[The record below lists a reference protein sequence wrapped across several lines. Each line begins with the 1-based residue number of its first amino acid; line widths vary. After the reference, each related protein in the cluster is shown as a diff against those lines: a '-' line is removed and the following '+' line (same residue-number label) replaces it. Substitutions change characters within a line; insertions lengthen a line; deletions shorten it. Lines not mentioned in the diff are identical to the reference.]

1 LTDQEVLMV
10 VTADKTWFLCANQ
23 ARDASDW
30 AADIC
35 AAIDRVADSEIG
47 SSSISSIGSSTQSPR
62 SQQSDGSGKKQKQ
75 NRQRQRLSSSATTAT
90 LRELQSRDAKAR
102 VDEFLEVFVR
112 CSASEAR
119 TQALKGA
126 LSWSC
131 VRNLAWKVWLDY
143 IPGDL
148 QIRQWVSVVTDKRRH
163 YAVERKRLPALGENI
178 AGRVDDEVRT
188 CELGLRESV
197 DYCSRLQL
205 RTGVC

>member
-1 LTDQEVLMV
+1 MV
-10 VTADKTWFLCANQ
+10 VTTDKTWFLCANHS
-23 ARDASDW
+23 RDASDW
-30 AADIC
+30 ASDIC

-47 SSSISSIGSSTQSPR
+47 SSSMSSVGSSTQSPR
-62 SQQSDGSGKKQKQ
+62 STQFEGSGKKQQ
-75 NRQRQRLSSSATTAT
+75 RQRQRLSSSATAAT

-112 CSASEAR
+112 CSASDAR
-119 TQALKGA
+119 DQTLKGA

-148 QIRQWVSVVTDKRRH
+148 QIRQWVAVVTDKRRH
-163 YAVERKRLPALGENI
+163 YAVERKRLPALCENV
-178 AGRVDDEVRT
+178 AGRVDDEVRA

-197 DYCSRLQL
+197 D
-205 RTGVC
+205 